1 MNTLYESDTFAVM
14 HLLANAQNGA
24 LEPSVPMLA
33 RHGFEIVDKR
43 RGKEVYLDGSWAEM
57 FQQKINAW
65 QVNMPT
71 QEEVEDPLEPSGL
84 AEHPVLVHE
93 RKLRP
98 DPRAQPAPGAAV
110 LPDARA

>member
-14 HLLANAQNGA
+14 HLLANAQEDGA
-24 LEPSVPMLA
+24 EESNVPMLA

-65 QVNMPT
+65 QVNTPT
-71 QEEVEDPLEPSGL
+71 QEEVEDTLESYSGL
-84 AEHPVLVHE
+84 AQHPVLVH
-93 RKLRP
+93 
-98 DPRAQPAPGAAV
+98 
-110 LPDARA
+110 